1 MSREL
6 DGVLCL
12 DKPTGPSSFAVV
24 KAVRATLGIKRAG
37 HTGTLDPA
45 ASGLLVVALGQA
57 TRLIPFLETGRKRY
71 LARVELGRA
80 TDTQDAQGEVVEEK
94 PVPLFSKENIE
105 SVLEAF
111 RGQIEQVPPM
121 FSALRHKGR
130 RLYQLARQG
139 HEVERTAR
147 KVHIY
152 RLELLR
158 FGEKL
163 LELDVVCSPGTYIR
177 SLAADLARRLG
188 TAGHLAALRR
198 LETCGFGLDGAA
210 APDAGREELLRAV
223 IPLEKALERFE
234 RLELGQEEAE
244 RLAAGGFLQAPA
256 DVEQGKLFGIVA
268 PAAWVLARVV
278 RKEGGPVLKPERVFS
293 RPDR

>member
-12 DKPTGPSSFAVV
+12 DKPYGPSSFAAV
-24 KAVRATLGIKRAG
+24 KAVRTTLGVKRAG

-45 ASGLLVVALGQA
+45 ASGLLVVALDQA

-71 LARVELGRA
+71 LARVALGRA
-80 TDTQDAQGEVVEEK
+80 TDTQDAQGNVVEEK
-94 PVPLFSKENIE
+94 PVPPLSRETLE
-105 SVLEAF
+105 SVLETF

-121 FSALRHKGR
+121 FSALHHRGR

-139 HEVERTAR
+139 RKVERPAR
-147 KVHIY
+147 MVLIH
-152 RLELLR
+152 RLQLLR

-163 LELDVVCSPGTYIR
+163 LELEVVCSPGTYIR
-177 SLAADLARRLG
+177 SLAVDLACKLG
-188 TAGHLAALRR
+188 TVGHLADLRR
-198 LETCGFGLDGAA
+198 LETSGFGLQGAVS
-210 APDAGREELLRAV
+210 PDAGREEVLRAV
-223 IPLEKALERFE
+223 IPLEKVLERFE

-244 RLAAGGFLQAPA
+244 RLAAGGFLKAPA
-256 DVEQGKLFGIVA
+256 DVEPGRLFRVA
-268 PAAWVLARVV
+268 APLAWVLARVV
-278 RKEGGPVLKPERVFS
+278 RQEGGPALKPERVFS